1 MIRFLKSLR
10 YATNGIK
17 YMFETQRNFRIQ
29 LIVAAVVFT
38 ASFFAGLSTQEF
50 LWIATSVFLVFILE
64 GVNTFIEAIVDILSP
79 DYNSKV
85 KVVKDVAAGTVLF
98 GSMLTVIIGC
108 IIFGRAIFN
117 LSLVQT
123 VPFGIIVIVIFFL
136 LGLFGGGS
144 K

>member
-1 MIRFLKSLR
+1 MIRFLKSLH
-10 YATNGIK
+10 YATNGII
-17 YMFETQRNFRIQ
+17 YMIKTQRNFRIQ

-38 ASFFAGLSTQEF
+38 ASFFVELSTQEF

-98 GSMLTVIIGC
+98 GSMLTVMIGC
-108 IIFGRAIFN
+108 IVFGRAIFD
-117 LSLVQT
+117 LTLMQT